1 VYEQVRQA
9 VHTPTP
15 PQPSAAG
22 GSGADAGAAEKRG
35 GKKEAVAA
43 GVSGGGAEFAFALL
57 ARAVM
62 ANQQHHDAVPP
73 RVRQTV
79 HVSVDK
85 RYNQHG
91 GQPLQVKAPG
101 LSAHCTVGQV
111 CTHRVA
117 GGSRVVFS
125 GLSGSADWSHP
136 PCYGYATRTV
146 ILRSN

>member
-91 GQPLQVKAPG
+91 GATTAGQGAWAVGTLHRGAGLHTPG
-101 LSAHCTVGQV
+101 RRWQS
-111 CTHRVA
+111 
-117 GGSRVVFS
+117 GGVQRPV
-125 GLSGSADWSHP
+125 
-136 PCYGYATRTV
+136 RQ
-146 ILRSN
+146 R

>member
-91 GQPLQVKAPG
+91 GGNHCRSRRLGCRHTAPWG
-101 LSAHCTVGQV
+101 RSAHTGSPVAVGW
-111 CTHRVA
+111 C
-117 GGSRVVFS
+117 
-125 GLSGSADWSHP
+125 SAACPAALTGVIHP
-136 PCYGYATRTV
+136 ATDTPPAR
-146 ILRSN
+146 